1 MTRQPIQPLEIDDNN
16 VLRFRPN
23 KLVQF
28 LLDNNGKIDMNMLA
42 SIDFPREDREQFAQ
56 LIGYSHSGF
65 ADLGYVTDETYLA
78 AAKMHEKGM
87 SDTEARLIVL
97 TDLVMKLRAELR
109 EPMAELF
116 GVHPDD
122 LTNQG

>member
-1 MTRQPIQPLEIDDNN
+1 MGRQPMQPTETDPKG
-16 VLRFRPN
+16 VVRFRPN

-56 LIGYSHSGF
+56 LIGYSLSGF
-65 ADLGYVTDETYLA
+65 SELSYVTDESYLA
-78 AAKMHEKGM
+78 AAKMHETGM
-87 SDTEARLIVL
+87 SERDARLSVL

-122 LTNQG
+122 LKPQG